1 MEVPEISIPPE
12 QVFELFGFPVTSTF
26 LLTLVVAFLIF
37 LVFSV
42 VLKKPR
48 LIPKKIQN
56 FLEYLLEGLFNYINS
71 ITGDERKTIEI
82 FPLTV
87 TLFIFI
93 LCSNLLELLPGV
105 SVFHFLRSP
114 SSDLNFTLGLA
125 IPSMVLVHLLATKKK
140 ELLPILKNTLILKI
154 PFFYSLVSLRVLAKL
169 PKLFLYQ
176 SGFLAIFLLAKCF

>member
-71 ITGDERKTIEI
+71 IT
-82 FPLTV
+82 
-87 TLFIFI
+87 
-93 LCSNLLELLPGV
+93 
-105 SVFHFLRSP
+105 
-114 SSDLNFTLGLA
+114 
-125 IPSMVLVHLLATKKK
+125 ATKEK
-140 ELLPILKNTLILKI
+140 
-154 PFFYSLVSLRVLAKL
+154 
-169 PKLFLYQ
+169 Q
-176 SGFLAIFLLAKCF
+176 